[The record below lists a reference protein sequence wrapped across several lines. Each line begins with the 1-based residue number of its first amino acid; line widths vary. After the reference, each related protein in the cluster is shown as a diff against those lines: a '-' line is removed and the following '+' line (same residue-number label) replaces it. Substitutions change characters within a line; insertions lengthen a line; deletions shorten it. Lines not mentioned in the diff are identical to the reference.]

1 MTLISQIQGTNNTV
15 YNLRDDVHTW
25 GGRNLALA
33 TNYDQFGIDTYDS
46 SNTGITFLGNNKVK
60 IEAGGRLR
68 RYGNTIVNFPDAPR
82 LYQGDFIFSIY
93 VYENTLDQD
102 GGLTCWVKT
111 SATAGGGYAT
121 TIPAQ
126 YTGLIQSKM
135 LNINTSTYGFALDVK
150 ALDATS
156 GYLVVGPFKV
166 EKGNKPTDW
175 SPALE
180 DIAHVNGTQL
190 ILLS

>member
-1 MTLISQIQGTNNTV
+1 MALISQIQGTNNTI

-33 TNYDQFGIDTYDS
+33 TSYDQFDLNTYDVK
-46 SNTGITFLGNNKVK
+46 TKTTILNNNRVK
-60 IEAGGRLR
+60 IEAGGWFR
-68 RYGNTIVNFPDAPR
+68 RYGNTIANFSNAPR
-82 LYQGDFIFSIY
+82 LFQGDFIASIY

-102 GGLTCWVKT
+102 GHISCWRKT
-111 SATAGGGYAT
+111 TATGGGGVGG

-126 YTGLIQSKM
+126 TTGLIT
-135 LNINTSTYGFALDVK
+135 INMKNENGSYYGFTLDIS
-150 ALDATS
+150 LSNATS

-175 SPALE
+175 SPAPE
-180 DIAHVNGTQL
+180 DIARVNGTQL

>member
-25 GGRNLALA
+25 GGRNWALA
-33 TNYDQFGIDTYDS
+33 TDYNQFDLSTYDVKT
-46 SNTGITFLGNNKVK
+46 NTTILDNNRVK

-68 RYGNTIVNFPDAPR
+68 RYGNTIANFPDAPR
-82 LYQGDFIFSIY
+82 LCQGEFIASIY
-93 VYENTLDQD
+93 VYENTLDQN
-102 GGLTCWVKT
+102 GNITCWKKT
-111 SATAGGGYAT
+111 TATSGGGGGT

-126 YTGLIQSKM
+126 TTGLITLKLGNVNS
-135 LNINTSTYGFALDVK
+135 SYYGFSLEIQ
-150 ALDATS
+150 LTDATS

-175 SPALE
+175 SPAPE